1 MKKQKAKKSNQD
13 TIERI
18 RNAVQRIQRQKKI
31 DKLDASSEWK
41 GLEQT
46 ETDKDNLLLNEDFNK
61 FISKFRR
68 LYASGKTMRF
78 KDWLKE
84 FESLIDE
91 LD

>member
-18 RNAVQRIQRQKKI
+18 RTAVQRIKRQKKI

-41 GLEQT
+41 GLEQI
-46 ETDKDNLLLNEDFNK
+46 ENDKNNQLLNEDFNT
-61 FISKFRR
+61 FIYKFRR
-68 LYASGKTMRF
+68 LYVSGKMMRF
-78 KDWLKE
+78 RDWLKE
-84 FESLIDE
+84 FEGLIDE

>member
-31 DKLDASSEWK
+31 DKLDSSSEWK
-41 GLEQT
+41 GLEQM
-46 ETDKDNLLLNEDFNK
+46 EEDVELNENVNR
-61 FISKFRR
+61 FIMKFRG
-68 LYASGKTMRF
+68 LYYSGKTMRF
-78 KDWLKE
+78 RDWLRAIE
-84 FESLIDE
+84 DLVDE

>member
-18 RNAVQRIQRQKKI
+18 RNAVQRMQRQKKI

-41 GLEQT
+41 GLEQI
-46 ETDKDNLLLNEDFNK
+46 ENDKNNQLLNEDFNK
-61 FISKFRR
+61 FIYKFRR
-68 LYASGKTMRF
+68 LYVSGKMMRF
-78 KDWLKE
+78 RDWLKE
-84 FESLIDE
+84 FEGLIDE